1 MRTIGHAL
9 RPIKRRIRL
18 IRMWKGFALG
28 ILCTCVVCL
37 IIIATSFFVPLREKL
52 LLCGIAIIAMPALVT
67 IIHLLFPVRD
77 TLAAKT
83 ADLHG
88 LKERAQTALTISGDG
103 AIAQLQRED
112 TLCALTQFDCRTIP
126 LPRIGRIFAFAAMLI
141 ALAALLLLLPNPQNA
156 VINRSIA
163 FEKTM
168 EEAARRAEEEAD
180 KASSDI
186 SEKNFQ
192 ELRRLMTDLS
202 RELRKS
208 DDEMDAML
216 AISKAEERLEAL
228 RISMAGEAF
237 EQMQAALNAQGLNAL
252 AEALESGDTQA
263 LEESLE
269 SADADSLEAAA
280 EQLNGESQNLMNA
293 AAQSLSADNP
303 KGAIS
308 ALSQL
313 QSMVQSGT
321 ASQLGS
327 ASRALSA
334 LRTSTANSGL
344 GQGGQGQGRQNSQ
357 GQGSQNGQGSQGNQ
371 SGSGAGQGTTNQN
384 QSGSGPQGSKKHGT
398 KDPHY
403 RETAYESIYDPTR
416 LNASQSDLSAQSN
429 TGEGESTQVQLG
441 PGAGTIGDNIPYN
454 QVVYEYAEAAARA
467 ADSQNLTAE
476 ERSWVNT
483 YFASLTDEQN

>member
-1 MRTIGHAL
+1 MKTIGHAL
-9 RPIKRRIRL
+9 RPVKRRIRL

-28 ILCTCVVCL
+28 ILCACVVCL

-67 IIHLLFPVRD
+67 IIHLLLPVRD
-77 TLAAKT
+77 ALAAKT
-83 ADLHG
+83 ADRHG

-103 AIAQLQRED
+103 AIAQLQKED

-126 LPRIGRIFAFAAMLI
+126 LPRIGRIFAFAAILT
-141 ALAALLLLLPNPQNA
+141 ALAALLLFLPNPQNA

-186 SEKNFQ
+186 SEKDLQ

-228 RISMAGEAF
+228 RSSMAGEAF

-293 AAQSLSADNP
+293 AAQALSAGNP

-321 ASQLGS
+321 TSQLGS

-334 LRTSTANSGL
+334 LRTSTANSGQ
-344 GQGGQGQGRQNSQ
+344 GQGGQ
-357 GQGSQNGQGSQGNQ
+357 GQGSQNGQGSQG
-371 SGSGAGQGTTNQN
+371 N

>member
-1 MRTIGHAL
+1 M
-9 RPIKRRIRL
+9 
-18 IRMWKGFALG
+18 
-28 ILCTCVVCL
+28 
-37 IIIATSFFVPLREKL
+37 
-52 LLCGIAIIAMPALVT
+52 
-67 IIHLLFPVRD
+67 
-77 TLAAKT
+77 
-83 ADLHG
+83 
-88 LKERAQTALTISGDG
+88 
-103 AIAQLQRED
+103 
-112 TLCALTQFDCRTIP
+112 
-126 LPRIGRIFAFAAMLI
+126 
-141 ALAALLLLLPNPQNA
+141 
-156 VINRSIA
+156 A

-186 SEKNFQ
+186 SEKDLQ

-334 LRTSTANSGL
+334 LRTSTANSGQ
-344 GQGGQGQGRQNSQ
+344 GQGGQ

-416 LNASQSDLSAQSN
+416 LNASQSDISAQSN

-476 ERSWVNT
+476 ERSWVNA

>member
-1 MRTIGHAL
+1 MKTIGHAL
-9 RPIKRRIRL
+9 RPVKRRIRL

-28 ILCTCVVCL
+28 ILCACVVCL

-67 IIHLLFPVRD
+67 IIHLLLPVRD
-77 TLAAKT
+77 ALAAKT
-83 ADLHG
+83 ADRHG

-103 AIAQLQRED
+103 AIAQLQKED

-126 LPRIGRIFAFAAMLI
+126 LPRIGRIFAFAAILT
-141 ALAALLLLLPNPQNA
+141 ALAALLLFLPNPQNA

-186 SEKNFQ
+186 SEKDLQ

-202 RELRKS
+202 RALRKS

-216 AISKAEERLEAL
+216 AISKAEDRLEAL
-228 RISMAGEAF
+228 RSSMAGEAF
-237 EQMQAALNAQGLNAL
+237 EQMQSALNAQGLNSL

-293 AAQSLSADNP
+293 AAQALSAGNP

-321 ASQLGS
+321 TSQLGS

-334 LRTSTANSGL
+334 LRTSTANSGQ
-344 GQGGQGQGRQNSQ
+344 GQGGQ

>member
-1 MRTIGHAL
+1 MKTIGHAL
-9 RPIKRRIRL
+9 RPVKRRIRL

-67 IIHLLFPVRD
+67 IIHLLLPVRD
-77 TLAAKT
+77 ALAAKT
-83 ADLHG
+83 ADHHG

-103 AIAQLQRED
+103 AIAQLQKED

-126 LPRIGRIFAFAAMLI
+126 LPRIGRIFAFAAILT
-141 ALAALLLLLPNPQNA
+141 ALAALLLFLPNPQNA

-186 SEKNFQ
+186 SEKDLQ

-228 RISMAGEAF
+228 RSSMAGEAF

-293 AAQSLSADNP
+293 AAQSLSAGNP

-321 ASQLGS
+321 TSQLGS

-334 LRTSTANSGL
+334 LRTSTANSG
-344 GQGGQGQGRQNSQ
+344 Q

>member
-67 IIHLLFPVRD
+67 IIHLLLPVRD

-83 ADLHG
+83 ADRHG

-216 AISKAEERLEAL
+216 AISKAEDRLEAL
-228 RISMAGEAF
+228 RSSMAGEAF
-237 EQMQAALNAQGLNAL
+237 EQMQSALNAQGLNSL
-252 AEALESGDTQA
+252 AEALDSGDTQA

-293 AAQSLSADNP
+293 AAQALSAGNP

-321 ASQLGS
+321 TSQLGS

-334 LRTSTANSGL
+334 LRTSTANSGQ
-344 GQGGQGQGRQNSQ
+344 GQGGQ

>member
-1 MRTIGHAL
+1 MKTIGHAL
-9 RPIKRRIRL
+9 RPVKRRIRL

-28 ILCTCVVCL
+28 ILCACVVCL

-67 IIHLLFPVRD
+67 IIHLLLPVRD

-83 ADLHG
+83 ADRHG

-126 LPRIGRIFAFAAMLI
+126 LPRIGRIFAFAAILT
-141 ALAALLLLLPNPQNA
+141 ALAALLLFLPNPQNA

-186 SEKNFQ
+186 SEKDLQ

-228 RISMAGEAF
+228 RSSMAGEAF

-293 AAQSLSADNP
+293 AAQALSAGNP

-321 ASQLGS
+321 TSQLGS

-334 LRTSTANSGL
+334 LRTSTANSGQ
-344 GQGGQGQGRQNSQ
+344 GQGGQ

>member
-1 MRTIGHAL
+1 
-9 RPIKRRIRL
+9 
-18 IRMWKGFALG
+18 
-28 ILCTCVVCL
+28 
-37 IIIATSFFVPLREKL
+37 
-52 LLCGIAIIAMPALVT
+52 MPALVT
-67 IIHLLFPVRD
+67 IIHLLLPVRD
-77 TLAAKT
+77 ALAAKT
-83 ADLHG
+83 ADHHG

-103 AIAQLQRED
+103 AIAQLQKED

-126 LPRIGRIFAFAAMLI
+126 LPRIGRIFAFAAILT
-141 ALAALLLLLPNPQNA
+141 ALAALLLFLPNPQNA

-186 SEKNFQ
+186 SEKNLQ

-228 RISMAGEAF
+228 RSSMAGEAF

-293 AAQSLSADNP
+293 AAQSLSAGNP

-321 ASQLGS
+321 TSQLGS

-334 LRTSTANSGL
+334 LRTSTANSGQ
-344 GQGGQGQGRQNSQ
+344 GQGGQ

>member
-67 IIHLLFPVRD
+67 IIHLLLPVRD

-83 ADLHG
+83 ADRHG

-202 RELRKS
+202 RELRKAE
-208 DDEMDAML
+208 DEMDAML

-228 RISMAGEAF
+228 RSSMAGEAF

-280 EQLNGESQNLMNA
+280 EQLNGEAQNLMNA
-293 AAQSLSADNP
+293 AAQALSADNP

-321 ASQLGS
+321 TSQLGS

-334 LRTSTANSGL
+334 LRTSTANSGQ
-344 GQGGQGQGRQNSQ
+344 GQGGQ